1 MDLEDVWQRL
11 ARVRSLEFRAH
22 STDTTATGWQG
33 VGQGTVEV
41 QAPSE
46 ETLVYREQGRWKSAA
61 GASLAFTNS
70 YRWTRHPSSGL
81 LSLEHLRFGDERPVS
96 LFELAAASEGE
107 WRSTAA
113 HVCSEDCY
121 SALMKFG
128 DGSVHLEWNVSGPNK
143 FEVISYLYREI
154 C

>member
-1 MDLEDVWQRL
+1 MDLDDVWQRL
-11 ARVRSLEFRAH
+11 TGVRALEFRAR
-22 STDTTATGWQG
+22 STATTATGWQG

-46 ETLVYREQGRWKSAA
+46 ETLVYREQGQWKSAA
-61 GASLAFTNS
+61 GTSFAFTNS
-70 YRWTRHPSSGL
+70 YRWTRYSSSGL

-96 LFELAAASEGE
+96 LFELAAAGEGE

-121 SALMKFG
+121 SAVMTFG
-128 DGSVHLEWNVSGPNK
+128 DGFVHLEWNVSGPNK
-143 FEVISYLYREI
+143 SEVISYLYREV